1 MSEALKELRRMP
13 DLAEASPEAVEA
25 AIGAA
30 EPMLHPDEE
39 ERAKAAKEMFR
50 PRAERFTLGDLEE
63 AERRDLLAL
72 AELPEGHGWGAEL
85 DRMLGGGL
93 APGMLVAL
101 GASRAGAGKTAF
113 LMQLADGLALRC
125 ADLTESANADPS
137 APLTPVLIL
146 SEMSAR
152 DLGFRTL
159 GRLLGKPARLF
170 RSGPAAMR
178 EERAFLEDSCNDPD
192 AKSKAEAN
200 VAELFHCAKEEAREG
215 GRLHRIAT
223 WQRLGR
229 PDASGA
235 GMLDL
240 VAVGVEAWR
249 EELATKYRREVW
261 PVVFVDPIQ
270 RWQSPGP
277 EVEALNELVET
288 LDALADQHG
297 WIAFVTSDTNKDA
310 AKVATVRKSN
320 EPERL
325 ASPAL
330 FRGSYKL
337 HHTADVVMV
346 IQPMMVEMRGGR
358 ESWAAVAL
366 DKNRWGPIDDRAF
379 FRWDRPSGRF
389 EPIPEAEVP
398 FDVRTAFDGKSE
410 DREAEGG
417 SGRRSRKGEGGG
429 ATPNDNEANKAAIF
443 RAAWGEE

>member
-1 MSEALKELRRMP
+1 MSAPKPMDDNDLHRAGERPDPFEDGMEDAPRPNGATRM
-13 DLAEASPEAVEA
+13 LQS
-25 AIGAA
+25 
-30 EPMLHPDEE
+30 
-39 ERAKAAKEMFR
+39 
-50 PRAERFTLGDLEE
+50 RAELFTLGDLEE
-63 AERRDLLAL
+63 AERRDLLSL

-125 ADLTESANADPS
+125 AELTENANADSS

-170 RSGPAAMR
+170 RSGPAALR
-178 EERAFLEDSCNDPD
+178 QERAFLEDRYNDPD
-192 AKSKAEAN
+192 AASKAVET
-200 VAELFHCAKEEAREG
+200 VADLFHRAREEAREG

-229 PDASGA
+229 PGCSGA
-235 GMLDL
+235 GMLSAL
-240 VAVGVEAWR
+240 AIEVEDWR
-249 EELATKYRREVW
+249 AELAAAHGREVW
-261 PVVFVDPIQ
+261 PVVIVDPIQ

-346 IQPMMVEMRGGR
+346 IQPMMVEVRGER

>member
-1 MSEALKELRRMP
+1 MSAPKPMDDNDLHLAGERP
-13 DLAEASPEAVEA
+13 DPFEDGMEDAPRPK
-25 AIGAA
+25 GAT
-30 EPMLHPDEE
+30 LLQS
-39 ERAKAAKEMFR
+39 
-50 PRAERFTLGDLEE
+50 RAELFTLGDLEE
-63 AERRDLLAL
+63 AERRDLLSL

-125 ADLTESANADPS
+125 AELTESANADSS

-170 RSGPAAMR
+170 RSGPAALR
-178 EERAFLEDSCNDPD
+178 QERAFLEDRCNDPD
-192 AKSKAEAN
+192 APSKAVAN
-200 VAELFHCAKEEAREG
+200 VAELFLRAKEEVREG

-229 PDASGA
+229 PDCSGA
-235 GMLDL
+235 GMLHAL
-240 VAVGVEAWR
+240 AVEVEAWR
-249 EELATKYRREVW
+249 AELAAAHGREVW
-261 PVVFVDPIQ
+261 PVVIVDPIQ

-310 AKVATVRKSN
+310 AKVATVTK
-320 EPERL
+320 EPERM

-337 HHTADVVMV
+337 HHAADVVMV
-346 IQPMMVEMRGGR
+346 IQPMMVEVRGER

-389 EPIPEAEVP
+389 EPMQPPAEV
-398 FDVRTAFDGKSE
+398 RQAFEGRGE
-410 DREAEGG
+410 ETEATGARG
-417 SGRRSRKGEGGG
+417 AGRKTGG
-429 ATPNDNEANKAAIF
+429 AVQI
-443 RAAWGEE
+443 